1 MLNKYNKAL
10 LVDICR
16 ERVLK
21 DEKYYNDYCF
31 AGASTLLMHI
41 CCISQIDRE
50 DIEDRLRSKLSR
62 RYLLYGEE
70 GDSFR
75 SLYPGCIKNSP
86 DYTLEL
92 LGELKSGHNLLSHR
106 RDVIKKYITTERD
119 ITLLE
124 SDLTKGPDSSY
135 YRNIVT
141 KIILA
146 YRIQSYGD
154 GSSCISSE
162 RLLDDKHIF
171 TLLSEKRTELL
182 QEILENVKYIEEKGF
197 SYLIDSVLK
206 VYPKNNEIDIKI
218 QEYSYN
224 LYKCCYKES
233 LESNKAKYMREV
245 LDSEVLVFH
254 TFSSEEFTSY
264 ATTDNEYLDYSRDEL
279 LEVVYNRVRDL
290 CTILGYGHCFRDF
303 SEVVNNL
310 VCMDL
315 IDSPN
320 FMMKLIELFSLPVDI
335 VCQVN
340 YYILSDSFLRE
351 SFDFDY
357 EKIKQE
363 YESKQY
369 IHILP
374 RLYDSTIDDKSV
386 LELQSI
392 YMKEYLSLFDLYKY
406 KEKWSVSGDPK
417 CKHVLRFVE
426 LDCIKDIIEAIYED
440 DNRILISKII
450 FKLESKIESNLDS
463 FRKYKDFIFKLLR
476 EFDYMSE
483 KGLWE
488 ILEASE
494 YVCNNGDAES
504 PSFYI
509 AEDIYSLLCKESK
522 MESEVIHN
530 TKAADIFFRKG
541 N

>member
-10 LVDICR
+10 LVDICG

-50 DIEDRLRSKLSR
+50 DIEGILRSKLSK

-86 DYTLEL
+86 DYILEL

-106 RDVIKKYITTERD
+106 RDIIKKYITTERD

-124 SDLTKGPDSSY
+124 SDLIKGPDSSY
-135 YRNIVT
+135 YHNIVT

-146 YRIQSYGD
+146 YRVQSYGD

-197 SYLIDSVLK
+197 SYLIDSVFK
-206 VYPKNNEIDIKI
+206 VYPENIKIDNEIR
-218 QEYSYN
+218 EYSSN
-224 LYKCCYKES
+224 LYKCCYKEG

-254 TFSSEEFTSY
+254 TFSSDEFTSY
-264 ATTDNEYLDYSRDEL
+264 KTVDNEYLEYPRDEL
-279 LEVVYNRVRDL
+279 MEAVYNRVRDL
-290 CTILGYGHCFRDF
+290 CTVLGYGHCFRDF
-303 SEVVNNL
+303 NEIVNDL

-315 IDSPN
+315 VDSPN

-340 YYILSDSFLRE
+340 YYILSDSLLRRH
-351 SFDFDY
+351 FDFDY

-363 YESKQY
+363 HESKHY
-369 IHILP
+369 THILS
-374 RLYDSTIDDKSV
+374 RLYDSTIDDISV
-386 LELQSI
+386 LELQNI
-392 YMKEYLSLFDLYKY
+392 YLREYLSSSELYEY
-406 KEKWSVSGDPK
+406 MEKWSASGDPK
-417 CKHVLRFVE
+417 CKHVPRFIE
-426 LDCIKDIIEAIYED
+426 LACIEDIIEAIYD
-440 DNRILISKII
+440 DNDRILISKII
-450 FKLESKIESNLDS
+450 PKLDYEIESRLDS
-463 FRKYKDFIFKLLR
+463 FRKYKDFILRLLR

-488 ILEASE
+488 ILETSE
-494 YVCNNGDAES
+494 CVYNDCVES
-504 PSFYI
+504 FGLFI
-509 AEDIYSLLCKESK
+509 AEDIYSLLCKK
-522 MESEVIHN
+522 SEVIHN
-530 TKAADIFFRKG
+530 SKAADIFFGKG
-541 N
+541 K

>member
-10 LVDICR
+10 LVDICG

-50 DIEDRLRSKLSR
+50 DMEGILRSKLSK

-86 DYTLEL
+86 DYILEL

-106 RDVIKKYITTERD
+106 RNIIKKYITTERD

-124 SDLTKGPDSSY
+124 SDLIKGPDSSY
-135 YRNIVT
+135 YHNIIT

-146 YRIQSYGD
+146 YRVQSYGD

-162 RLLDDKHIF
+162 RLLD
-171 TLLSEKRTELL
+171 
-182 QEILENVKYIEEKGF
+182 
-197 SYLIDSVLK
+197 SVFK
-206 VYPKNNEIDIKI
+206 VYPENIKIDNEIR
-218 QEYSYN
+218 EYSSN

-254 TFSSEEFTSY
+254 TFSSDEFTSY
-264 ATTDNEYLDYSRDEL
+264 KIVDNEYLDYPRDEL
-279 LEVVYNRVRDL
+279 MESIYNRIKDL

-303 SEVVNNL
+303 NEIVNDL

-315 IDSPN
+315 VDSPN

-340 YYILSDSFLRE
+340 YYILSDSLLRRH
-351 SFDFDY
+351 FDFDY

-363 YESKQY
+363 HESKHY
-369 IHILP
+369 THILS
-374 RLYDSTIDDKSV
+374 RLYDSTIDDISV
-386 LELQSI
+386 LELQNI
-392 YMKEYLSLFDLYKY
+392 YLREYLSSSELYEY
-406 KEKWSVSGDPK
+406 MEKWSASGDPK
-417 CKHVLRFVE
+417 CKHVPRFIE
-426 LDCIKDIIEAIYED
+426 LACIEDIIEAIYD
-440 DNRILISKII
+440 DNDRILISKII
-450 FKLESKIESNLDS
+450 PKLDYEIESRLDS
-463 FRKYKDFIFKLLR
+463 FRKYKDFILRLLR

-494 YVCNNGDAES
+494 CVYNDCVES
-504 PSFYI
+504 FGLFI

-530 TKAADIFFRKG
+530 TKAADIFFGR
-541 N
+541 

>member
-10 LVDICR
+10 LVDICG

-50 DIEDRLRSKLSR
+50 DIEGILRSKLSK

-75 SLYPGCIKNSP
+75 SLYPGYIKNSP
-86 DYTLEL
+86 DYILEL
-92 LGELKSGHNLLSHR
+92 LDELKSGYNLLSHR

-124 SDLTKGPDSSY
+124 SDLIKGPDSSY

-206 VYPKNNEIDIKI
+206 VYPENIKIDNEIR
-218 QEYSYN
+218 EYSSN

-254 TFSSEEFTSY
+254 TFSSDEFTSY
-264 ATTDNEYLDYSRDEL
+264 KTVDNEYLDYPRDEL
-279 LEVVYNRVRDL
+279 MESIYIYNRIKDL

-315 IDSPN
+315 VDSPN

-340 YYILSDSFLRE
+340 YYILSDSFLRGR
-351 SFDFDY
+351 FDFDY

-363 YESKQY
+363 HKSKQY
-369 IHILP
+369 THILP
-374 RLYDSTIDDKSV
+374 RLYDSIVDDESV
-386 LELQSI
+386 LELQNI
-392 YMKEYLSLFDLYKY
+392 YMKESLSCSELYEY
-406 KEKWSVSGDPK
+406 MEKWRDSGDPK
-417 CKHVLRFVE
+417 WKHVPRFVE
-426 LDCIKDIIEAIYED
+426 LNCIKDIIEAIHED

-450 FKLESKIESNLDS
+450 FKLESKIESKLDS
-463 FRKYKDFIFKLLR
+463 FRKYKDFIFRLLR

-483 KGLWE
+483 KGLWK

-494 YVCNNGDAES
+494 YVCNNGEAES
-504 PSFYI
+504 PSFI
-509 AEDIYSLLCKESK
+509 
-522 MESEVIHN
+522 
-530 TKAADIFFRKG
+530 
-541 N
+541 

>member
-1 MLNKYNKAL
+1 MFGLSYSNESL
-10 LVDICR
+10 LKSLGVT
-16 ERVLK
+16 
-21 DEKYYNDYCF
+21 N
-31 AGASTLLMHI
+31 
-41 CCISQIDRE
+41 
-50 DIEDRLRSKLSR
+50 IE
-62 RYLLYGEE
+62 LYG
-70 GDSFR
+70 DSDFISINVLCMKLFCLSDILIGISDANLR
-75 SLYPGCIKNSP
+75 DKVIDKVLADQCTDSGMYFKYPIKYILDLFNKF
-86 DYTLEL
+86 
-92 LGELKSGHNLLSHR
+92 KSGHNLLSHQ

-124 SDLTKGPDSSY
+124 SDLIKGPDSSY
-135 YRNIVT
+135 YRSIVT

-146 YRIQSYGD
+146 YRVQSYGD

-162 RLLDDKHIF
+162 RLLNDKYLF
-171 TLLSEKRTELL
+171 TPLSERRKELL

-197 SYLIDSVLK
+197 SYLIDFVFK
-206 VYPKNNEIDIKI
+206 VYPENIKIDNEIR
-218 QEYSYN
+218 EYSSN

-254 TFSSEEFTSY
+254 IFSSDEFTSY
-264 ATTDNEYLDYSRDEL
+264 KTVDNEYLDYPRDEL
-279 LEVVYNRVRDL
+279 MESIYNRIKDL
-290 CTILGYGHCFRDF
+290 CTILGYGYCFRDF

-315 IDSPN
+315 VDSPN

-340 YYILSDSFLRE
+340 YYILSDSLLRRR
-351 SFDFDY
+351 FDFDY

-374 RLYDSTIDDKSV
+374 RLYDSTMDDRGV
-386 LELQSI
+386 LELQNMYIEKSLSSSELYE
-392 YMKEYLSLFDLYKY
+392 YM
-406 KEKWSVSGDPK
+406 EKWSASGDPK
-417 CKHVLRFVE
+417 CKHVPRFIE
-426 LDCIKDIIEAIYED
+426 LNCIKDIIEAIYED

-450 FKLESKIESNLDS
+450 FKLESKIESKLDS
-463 FRKYKDFIFKLLR
+463 FRKYKDFIFRLLR

-483 KGLWE
+483 KGLWKV
-488 ILEASE
+488 LEASE
-494 YVCNNGDAES
+494 YVCNNGEAES

-522 MESEVIHN
+522 VIHN
-530 TKAADIFFRKG
+530 TRAADIFFGKA
-541 N
+541 